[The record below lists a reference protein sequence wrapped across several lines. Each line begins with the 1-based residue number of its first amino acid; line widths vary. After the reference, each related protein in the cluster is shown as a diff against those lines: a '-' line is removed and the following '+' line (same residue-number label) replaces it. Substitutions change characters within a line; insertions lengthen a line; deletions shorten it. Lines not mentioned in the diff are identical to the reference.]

1 MLDRQVPIALVT
13 VLMMISV
20 TMALTV
26 QAGQVRLSW
35 DPPLTNED
43 GTPLT
48 DLAGYMLYYGRTSG
62 HLSGSYEF
70 SVDVGNHTTYTLS
83 GLQDGQ
89 LYYFSVTAY
98 DNSDNESNYSDEM
111 SSIPSPDSP
120 MPSGLVAAYSFDEG
134 SGTTVADDSGN
145 GHTGT
150 ISGGIW
156 TAQGKFSSAL
166 VFDGVDD
173 FVSVPDT
180 SSLDLSTRGTVAAW
194 VKLNALGKWHG
205 VIAKGNANTDAVH
218 NYALEITNTNLIRCI
233 LGDGTSSLR
242 LDASLSPIAG
252 QFYHL
257 ACTWDGTTV
266 RLYVNGTLDRSTA
279 QTLAPAGNT
288 APLFIG
294 QFGGNVDHFDGTID
308 EVRIYNRA
316 LTTSEIQTDMN
327 TPVTPPPGGAPVA
340 AFSGAPTSGAAPLP
354 VAFRD
359 GSSGS
364 ITDWS
369 WDFGDGATST
379 AQNPSHTYTAPG
391 SYTVS
396 LTVTGPGGSDTETK
410 AAYVTVDVPP
420 PVAAFS
426 GAPTS
431 GAAPL
436 PVAFRDG
443 SSGSITDWSWDFGD
457 GATSTA
463 QNPSHT
469 YAAPGSYT
477 VSLTVTGPG
486 GSTTATKI
494 NYITATAPSEPPP
507 VAAFSGAPTSGAAPL
522 PVAFRDGSS
531 GSITG
536 WSWDFGDGATSTAQN
551 PSHTYAAPGSYT
563 VSLTVTGPGGSDSEV
578 KAHYITVSVN
588 STGLVAAY
596 GFNEGSGTVITDL
609 SGNGNHGTISGAAWT
624 SSGRFGKALTF
635 DGVNDW
641 VTVNDAPS
649 LDLTTG
655 MTLAAWVYPTT
666 NTGWRTIVIKE
677 QSGQLIYALYSS
689 TDSKKPSGHVFV
701 NGKDE
706 ILRGPS
712 QLPLNTW
719 THLATTYNG
728 SVLRLYVNGVQ
739 VSSRSVSGS
748 ILTSTRP
755 LRIGGNS
762 VWPEWFKGRIDEV
775 RVYNRALSGGE
786 IQADM
791 NTPIQ

>member
-1 MLDRQVPIALVT
+1 MLDRQVPTALVT

-70 SVDVGNHTTYTLS
+70 SVDVGTHTTYTLS

-98 DNSDNESNYSDEM
+98 DTSDNESNYSDEM
-111 SSIPSPDSP
+111 SAIPSPDPP

-173 FVSVPDT
+173 FVTVSDSPR
-180 SSLDLSTRGTVAAW
+180 LDLGDQGTIAAW
-194 VKLNALGKWHG
+194 VQLNALGKWHG

-218 NYALEITNTNLIRCI
+218 NYALEITDTNLIRCI
-233 LGDGTSSLR
+233 LGDGTAALR
-242 LDASLSPIAG
+242 LDASLSPVVG

-279 QTLAPAGNT
+279 QTLTPAGNT

-294 QFGGNVDHFDGTID
+294 QFGGNVDRFDGTID

-316 LTTSEIQTDMN
+316 LTTNEIQTDMN

-364 ITDWS
+364 ITAWS
-369 WDFGDGATST
+369 WDFGDGGTST
-379 AQNPSHTYTAPG
+379 AQHPSHTYTSPG

-396 LTVTGPGGSDTETK
+396 LTVTGPGGADTETK
-410 AAYVTVDVPP
+410 AAYVTVNMPP

-426 GAPTS
+426 GTPTS

-443 SSGSITDWSWDFGD
+443 SSGSIT
-457 GATSTA
+457 A
-463 QNPSHT
+463 
-469 YAAPGSYT
+469 
-477 VSLTVTGPG
+477 
-486 GSTTATKI
+486 
-494 NYITATAPSEPPP
+494 
-507 VAAFSGAPTSGAAPL
+507 
-522 PVAFRDGSS
+522 
-531 GSITG
+531 